1 MNKIRVGICGYG
13 NLGKAVEREIIKS
26 SDMEL
31 VAIFTKRN
39 PEALVINSN
48 AVKVNT
54 SEAINWQDKID
65 VMIMCG
71 GSATDL
77 PEQVPEMAKYF
88 NTVDSFD
95 THAKIPDY
103 RNKLNEVASK
113 NNKVCIY
120 SIGWDP
126 GLFSLMRLY
135 SSSILKNGNPYTFWG
150 KGVSQGHSDAIRRI
164 TGVKNAI
171 QYTIPRESIINSVRE
186 GNISNINAKD
196 MHIRECYVAIEE
208 GANKNKIE
216 QEIKTMPNYFAGYET
231 IVHFVSNEELLSNHS
246 KLFHGGFVIHSGTT
260 NDDKNH
266 HTMEL
271 SLKLDSNPEFT
282 GSVLIAYA
290 RANYRLQEQK
300 CYGAKSIFEIPP
312 YCLYQEGID
321 DLIEHLL

>member
-1 MNKIRVGICGYG
+1 MKLAIYGYG
-13 NLGKAVEREIIKS
+13 NVGKGVEYACTQNKDVELVGVFTRRDKNSIKS
-26 SDMEL
+26 EL
-31 VAIFTKRN
+31 GTKIYN
-39 PEALVINSN
+39 V
-48 AVKVNT
+48 
-54 SEAINWQDKID
+54 SELADFKEKID
-65 VMIMCG
+65 VLAICG
-71 GSATDL
+71 GSATEL
-77 PEQVPEMAKYF
+77 PTMTVELAKDF
-88 NTVDSFD
+88 NVIDTFD
-95 THAKIPDY
+95 THANIPIHF
-103 RNKLNEVASK
+103 K
-113 NNKVCIY
+113 NVDKAAKESGHIAMISC
-120 SIGWDP
+120 GWDP
-126 GLFSLMRLY
+126 GMFSLNRLY
-135 SSSILKNGNPYTFWG
+135 ANALLPNGVDYTFWG
-150 KGVSQGHSDAIRRI
+150 KGISQGHSDAIRRI
-164 TGVKNAI
+164 KGVVDAK
-171 QYTIPRESIINSVRE
+171 QYTVPVKEVVDKILNGETPELSTRQ
-186 GNISNINAKD
+186 K
-196 MHIRECYVAIEE
+196 HLRECYVVVED
-208 GANKNKIE
+208 GADKNKIE